1 MGAGLFITFE
11 GLDGCGKTTQIRLL
25 ARELRDHGRVVVETA
40 EPGGTDIGRQI
51 RRILLDPANRAIH
64 SRTELLLYFGS
75 RAQNV
80 EEVIRPSLSRGHDV
94 ICDRFTDSTLVYQ
107 GCGRGLD
114 TQMILDL
121 DRIACNGL
129 APDLTLLIDIDLETS
144 LKRARRRNERA
155 DASESRID
163 EESFA
168 FHDRVRNG
176 YLGLAKQY
184 PGRYRLIDGRASIEE
199 VAESVWTAVAANV

>member
-1 MGAGLFITFE
+1 MQRALFITFE

-25 ARELRDHGRVVVETA
+25 AHALRNCGRTLVETA
-40 EPGGTDIGRQI
+40 EPGGTEIGRQI
-51 RRILLDPANRAIH
+51 RRILLDPANKSIH

-80 EEVIRPSLSRGHDV
+80 EEVIRPALSRGHDV

-121 DRIACNGL
+121 NRIACGGL
-129 APDLTLLIDIDLETS
+129 DPDLTLLIDIDLDTS
-144 LKRARRRNERA
+144 IRRARRRNERA

-163 EESFA
+163 EESYA
-168 FHDRVRNG
+168 FHDRVRRG
-176 YLGLAKQY
+176 YLGLAKQHAE
-184 PGRYRLIDGRASIEE
+184 RFRVIDGRASIEE
-199 VAESVWTAVAANV
+199 VADSIWRAVAPHV

>member
-1 MGAGLFITFE
+1 MAAGLFITFE

-25 ARELRDHGRVVVETA
+25 AGALRDYGRVVVETA

-51 RRILLDPANRAIH
+51 RRILLDPVNQAIH

-129 APDLTLLIDIDLETS
+129 APDLTLLIDIDVDTS

-168 FHDRVRNG
+168 FHDRVRSG

-184 PGRYRLIDGRASIEE
+184 PERYQVIDGRASIEE
-199 VAESVWTAVAANV
+199 VAASVWKAVAAHV

>member
-1 MGAGLFITFE
+1 
-11 GLDGCGKTTQIRLL
+11 LL

-40 EPGGTDIGRQI
+40 EPGGTDIGRRI

-155 DASESRID
+155 DAAESRID

-184 PGRYRLIDGRASIEE
+184 PQRYQVIDGRASIEE
-199 VAESVWTAVAANV
+199 VAESVWKAVAAHV